1 MMTNGIFGRKGSS
14 MRKEGLLIWVVVIAL
29 LTLSCD
35 AYKKGYE
42 DATLKSNEALLR
54 QTLKAMRGAIDQ
66 YAIDHGALPQSID
79 DIVGYINLIPEDPI
93 TEKKDWKVVIGE
105 RKDLRKPKGIVDVRS
120 SSTLKSSEGT
130 LYSEW

>member
-1 MMTNGIFGRKGSS
+1 
-14 MRKEGLLIWVVVIAL
+14 VVVIAL

-35 AYKKGYE
+35 AYKKGYD
-42 DATLKSNEALLR
+42 DATLKGNEGLLR
-54 QTLKAMRGAIDQ
+54 QSLKAMRGAIDQ
-66 YAIDHGALPQSID
+66 YPRDRGALPQSLD

-93 TEKKDWKVVIGE
+93 TGKKDWKVVIGE

-130 LYSEW
+130 FYSEW